1 MKVRCVHGYF
11 FFEEDRTGQFS
22 DFVNRFG
29 LSILP
34 NGDHFT
40 FEALVGAPRYAIAGN
55 TYLGAPAT
63 VTYEGE
69 PWEIMRANQLI
80 YNFETGLVQS
90 LLAVTQLTPLRSTGR
105 YFLAN
110 GLILPGSLTDEGS
123 RVTDYS
129 ARYSDLGFKYSEVTL
144 V

>member
-1 MKVRCVHGYF
+1 
-11 FFEEDRTGQFS
+11 
-22 DFVNRFG
+22 
-29 LSILP
+29 
-34 NGDHFT
+34 
-40 FEALVGAPRYAIAGN
+40 
-55 TYLGAPAT
+55 
-63 VTYEGE
+63 
-69 PWEIMRANQLI
+69 MRANQLI

-129 ARYSDLGFKYSEVTL
+129 APVF
-144 V
+144 